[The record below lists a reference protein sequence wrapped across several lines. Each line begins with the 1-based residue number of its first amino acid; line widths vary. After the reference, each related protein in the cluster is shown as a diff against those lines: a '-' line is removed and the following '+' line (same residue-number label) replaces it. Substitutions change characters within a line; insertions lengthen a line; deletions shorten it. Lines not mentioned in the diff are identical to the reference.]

1 MDLISRIE
9 KMREDMISSLK
20 KFISINSV
28 NPFFGGPGEKEMADW
43 LMELLRNLGY
53 ETVNRYDL
61 KDEKNVIRSNL
72 VALIKGK
79 DTSRT
84 LWIVTH
90 MDKVPEGDRD
100 LWDHEPFDPVEKDG
114 KIYGRGAEDNGGSLI
129 ASIFA
134 GKALMDVDIIPSM
147 NFGLALVA
155 DEEAGSKYGI
165 EYLIEKGIFSDQDL
179 FLVPDAGSPRGDF
192 IEIAEK
198 SILWMKVTV
207 FGTQGHASVPTDRN
221 AFREG
226 AKIMLDIDKMLHD
239 KYSDKDELFEPPV
252 STFEPTKV
260 EKTVDNVNT
269 IPGSFTFYIDSRVL
283 PIYNLDNIVKDVE
296 RILRDKNL
304 ETKLE
309 IVMKQSAPDPTP
321 PDSEIVKRLSSALKE
336 IRGIEPKV
344 GGIGGGTCA
353 AFFRKRGFHTAVWST
368 IDETAHQPN
377 EYKKIEH
384 IV

>member
-165 EYLIEKGIFSDQDL
+165 EYLKISL
-179 FLVPDAGSPRGDF
+179 FLSDTLYHIYYLLLRLLL
-192 IEIAEK
+192 K
-198 SILWMKVTV
+198 
-207 FGTQGHASVPTDRN
+207 QGQNS
-221 AFREG
+221 
-226 AKIMLDIDKMLHD
+226 
-239 KYSDKDELFEPPV
+239 
-252 STFEPTKV
+252 
-260 EKTVDNVNT
+260 
-269 IPGSFTFYIDSRVL
+269 
-283 PIYNLDNIVKDVE
+283 
-296 RILRDKNL
+296 
-304 ETKLE
+304 
-309 IVMKQSAPDPTP
+309 
-321 PDSEIVKRLSSALKE
+321 
-336 IRGIEPKV
+336 
-344 GGIGGGTCA
+344 
-353 AFFRKRGFHTAVWST
+353 
-368 IDETAHQPN
+368 
-377 EYKKIEH
+377 
-384 IV
+384 